1 MKNENMLW
9 ILVTFTNYKTSQIG
23 TYITWGQNLYGVEFE
38 HSLILCFYM
47 SKVNSVQEACAKSFA
62 VYMLKFEIFPIK
74 WKKWNNEHQTLS
86 FQFLINLFS
95 ILMFFVLFLHAACK
109 ISNFNKWTAKHLV
122 QASCT
127 ELALRLDQYIMVKFT
142 KNRM

>member
-1 MKNENMLW
+1 MFW
-9 ILVTFTNYKTSQIG
+9 ILVTFTDYKTSQIG

-74 WKKWNNEHQTLS
+74 WKKMKQ
-86 FQFLINLFS
+86 
-95 ILMFFVLFLHAACK
+95 
-109 ISNFNKWTAKHLV
+109 WT
-122 QASCT
+122 S
-127 ELALRLDQYIMVKFT
+127 DS
-142 KNRM
+142 